1 MHEWCHLMYVGHIPH
16 VRGQKRRQYVW
27 SLDVLGAGT
36 PVRKGW
42 IMSFA
47 TLSRLSAVSLILG
60 GLLAAGGTF
69 VTAFNDTPLSP
80 TWTPSFLALLGG
92 EMLLLLGL
100 PGWYARQAKRAG
112 VGGLLGFVLFFLAS
126 LLSGIGGSIID
137 LFIKPW
143 LSQGAPSLLQTAPP
157 LALLLFFLGGSVLS
171 VLGALLLGITTLRA
185 RVYPRGAAI
194 LLLVATIANFLTP
207 FFTQFKP
214 YFGSTT
220 LILISLSFAWFG
232 YALWS
237 QATGEDGQGSL
248 AVSEAQS

>member
-1 MHEWCHLMYVGHIPH
+1 
-16 VRGQKRRQYVW
+16 
-27 SLDVLGAGT
+27 
-36 PVRKGW
+36 
-42 IMSFA
+42 MSFT

-69 VTAFNDTPLSP
+69 VTTFNDSPLSLA
-80 TWTPSFLALLGG
+80 WTPSFLALLGG
-92 EMLLLLGL
+92 EMLILLGL
-100 PGWYARQAKRAG
+100 PGWYARQATRVG
-112 VGGLLGFVLFFLAS
+112 VVGLLGFVLVFFAS

-143 LSQGAPSLLQTAPP
+143 LSHGAPSLLQTAPP
-157 LALLLFFLGGSVLS
+157 LALVLFFLGGSVLS
-171 VLGALLLGITTLRA
+171 VLGTLLLCITTLRA

-194 LLLVATIANFLTP
+194 LLLVATIANVLTP
-207 FFTQFKP
+207 FFMQFKP

-237 QATGEDGQGSL
+237 QATGEDRQGSL
-248 AVSEAQS
+248 AVSKAQS